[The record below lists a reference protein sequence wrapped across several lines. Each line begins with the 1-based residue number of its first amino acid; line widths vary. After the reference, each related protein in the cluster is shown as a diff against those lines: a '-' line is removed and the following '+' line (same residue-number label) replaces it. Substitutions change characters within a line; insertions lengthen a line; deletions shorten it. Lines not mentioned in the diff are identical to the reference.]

1 MVYINYLK
9 IFILNE
15 YNNMIC
21 VGINGFGSI
30 GCLVFKI
37 IEKKDRMDYQL
48 LLMTHLLHLNM
59 QFIYLNMIVFMT
71 PLMPIY
77 LLIK

>member
-21 VGINGFGSI
+21 VGINGFDSI
-30 GCLVFKI
+30 GRLVFKI

>member
-1 MVYINYLK
+1 
-9 IFILNE
+9 
-15 YNNMIC
+15 MIC
-21 VGINGFGSI
+21 VGINGFDSI
-30 GCLVFKI
+30 GRLVFKI